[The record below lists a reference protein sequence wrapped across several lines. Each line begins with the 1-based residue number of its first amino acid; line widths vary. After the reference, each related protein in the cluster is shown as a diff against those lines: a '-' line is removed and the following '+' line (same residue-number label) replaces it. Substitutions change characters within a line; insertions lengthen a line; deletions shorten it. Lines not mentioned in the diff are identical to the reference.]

1 MAKKSL
7 ETPEIFLFISHFLN
21 KKPAELRKFANPKK
35 KKKKTLFRTHWER
48 EANIGGNPAPPV
60 TRESPKV
67 TVVNAIQV

>member
-7 ETPEIFLFISHFLN
+7 EIFLFIFHFL
-21 KKPAELRKFANPKK
+21 KK
-35 KKKKTLFRTHWER
+35 KTRRVAKIRQPKKKTLFRTHWEQ

-67 TVVNAIQV
+67 NCG